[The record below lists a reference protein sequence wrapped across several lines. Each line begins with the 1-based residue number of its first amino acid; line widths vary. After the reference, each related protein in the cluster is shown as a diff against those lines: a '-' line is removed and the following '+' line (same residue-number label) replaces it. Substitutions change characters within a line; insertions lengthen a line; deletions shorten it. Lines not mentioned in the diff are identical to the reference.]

1 MHIYCICCKVK
12 RENYDTKKIII
23 IIPVISR
30 AFLIS
35 SVSSIPVTLIPVN
48 GSFPC
53 TNNCNT

>member
-1 MHIYCICCKVK
+1 MTNLYKTG
-12 RENYDTKKIII
+12 N

-48 GSFPC
+48 GSFPYIEQIISRQIEIF
-53 TNNCNT
+53 TYRNRM